1 MKKEI
6 LRKCIVSNEVLP
18 RDNLFRVV
26 LDNSGSVKIDYSY
39 HLNGHGVYL
48 KKDKDIILKAMK
60 TKALD
65 RYLSTKV
72 DEEIYKE
79 LLEHL

>member
-39 HLNGHGVYL
+39 RLNGHGVYL